1 MCVDGGGDRWAGVTE
16 HRGDCATSI
25 PSAIISEAAEWR
37 RTWGWHAAGWS
48 ARDDPTASGST
59 TSRRSS
65 TRSNG
70 SGTPIT
76 GPTTCAPS
84 SLGTTGST
92 TSCSYGH
99 HGYVR
104 GGGGTPATPPSTSRC
119 DWFGVGDLV
128 ARRRRRHIARV
139 SGDPPV
145 APTIEGGR
153 QRRDARRMGE
163 PRVWL
168 GGGRRANH
176 SGGTTRMRFA
186 SLRTNHR
193 RLCGDVSLTGGS
205 AGGRRAVS
213 AADGRAQVPRPL
225 ARGAKA
231 VRETERRVPPPGGR
245 RRSSQLPGRRP
256 VAPGRRPT

>member
-99 HGYVR
+99 QGYLR
-104 GGGGTPATPPSTSRC
+104 GGGGTPATPPSTSPGE
-119 DWFGVGDLV
+119 WFGVGDVV
-128 ARRRRRHIARV
+128 ARRRLRRREPVGCQKSSTPLTRAFATPDDQATVPSSCRPS
-139 SGDPPV
+139 SG
-145 APTIEGGR
+145 
-153 QRRDARRMGE
+153 
-163 PRVWL
+163 
-168 GGGRRANH
+168 
-176 SGGTTRMRFA
+176 
-186 SLRTNHR
+186 
-193 RLCGDVSLTGGS
+193 
-205 AGGRRAVS
+205 AVS
-213 AADGRAQVPRPL
+213 
-225 ARGAKA
+225 
-231 VRETERRVPPPGGR
+231 
-245 RRSSQLPGRRP
+245 S
-256 VAPGRRPT
+256 

>member
-1 MCVDGGGDRWAGVTE
+1 MLPAGQL
-16 HRGDCATSI
+16 AM
-25 PSAIISEAAEWR
+25 
-37 RTWGWHAAGWS
+37 
-48 ARDDPTASGST
+48 
-59 TSRRSS
+59 
-65 TRSNG
+65 
-70 SGTPIT
+70 
-76 GPTTCAPS
+76 
-84 SLGTTGST
+84 
-92 TSCSYGH
+92 
-99 HGYVR
+99 
-104 GGGGTPATPPSTSRC
+104 TPPRVDRLHHADRQRDRTGAVPRLL
-119 DWFGVGDLV
+119 GRRP
-128 ARRRRRHIARV
+128 ARRRRLARPAARRAV
-139 SGDPPV
+139 ATAITDTCAAAV
-145 APTIEGGR
+145 APRPPRRARLVVIGSASATSSPAGADDTSHGCRAIRPSRRRSKVAR
-153 QRRDARRMGE
+153 QRCDARRMGE

-225 ARGAKA
+225 ARGATA